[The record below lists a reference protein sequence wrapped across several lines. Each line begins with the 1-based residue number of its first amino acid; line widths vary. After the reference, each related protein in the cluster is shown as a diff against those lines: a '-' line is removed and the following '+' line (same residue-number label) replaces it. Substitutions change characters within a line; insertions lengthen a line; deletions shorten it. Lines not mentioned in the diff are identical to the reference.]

1 MIDVGGWIG
10 QTFRT
15 FSPKARPVMRLSRP
29 LIAVLLLG
37 FAALSPLRALGQA
50 TSPYTVVVPVSDTSE
65 TQRDQAFATALAQV
79 LARVS
84 GGQDLRG
91 KPGYDD
97 ALKNAPGMVQQ
108 YQYQRGSGNPPGLQ
122 LQASFDSGAV
132 RRAIAQMGASSAG
145 VKPPVLLLVRD
156 AGGKLLGQDALA
168 ALASAAGQR
177 GYNVA
182 YADGATGLPDLAKL
196 VAADPSALAS
206 VTARYHTGLVL
217 LGQLRQG
224 GADWTLLS
232 GGTRQQWTDQA
243 GSTDALLG
251 DAGNAMADRVGRQLN
266 VIGGG
271 SVEGKLWV
279 SGLDSATAYAGLLSA
294 LRADPS
300 VLKVATLGAQD
311 DGALL
316 DVKASLPLPA
326 LAAGLAAGGH
336 FLQAPAHDGADA
348 SLRWLH

>member
-1 MIDVGGWIG
+1 
-10 QTFRT
+10 
-15 FSPKARPVMRLSRP
+15 MRLSRL
-29 LIAVLLLG
+29 LIASLLLG
-37 FAALSPLRALGQA
+37 FAALSPWRAPAQSA
-50 TSPYTVVVPVSDTSE
+50 SPYTVVVPVPDTSE

-108 YQYQRGSGNPPGLQ
+108 YQYQRGTGTPPGLL
-122 LQASFDSGAV
+122 LQTTFDSGAV

-145 VKPPVLLLVRD
+145 VKPPVLLVVRD
-156 AGGKLLGQDALA
+156 AAGNLLGRDALA

-182 YADGATGLPDLAKL
+182 YADNPAVLPDPAKL
-196 VAADPSALAS
+196 AAADPAALAA
-206 VTARYHTGLVL
+206 VTGEYHTGLVL
-217 LGQLRQG
+217 LGQLHQGG

-232 GGTRQQWTDQA
+232 GGRTQQWTDQA
-243 GSTDALLG
+243 SGDDALLG
-251 DAGNAMADRVGRQLN
+251 DAGSALADRLGKQLN

-271 SVEGKLWV
+271 TVEGKLWV
-279 SGLDSATAYAGLLSA
+279 SGLDSAMDYAGMLAA
-294 LRADPS
+294 LRADPA
-300 VLKVATLGAQD
+300 VLNVATLGAQD

-316 DVKASLPLPA
+316 EVKSSLPLPA
-326 LAAGLAAGGH
+326 LAADLAAGGH
-336 FLQAPAHDGADA
+336 LLQGQAHDGADA